1 MAAHVGVLQFQLLV
15 SSSVSLKDKRRVIKS
30 IKDRLGNNHNV
41 SVAEVDD
48 LNDRKQSTLAVA
60 LVSNDRRFNESCLSK
75 IVDQLRMHPEATLL
89 DYRIECF

>member
-15 SSSVSLKDKRRVIKS
+15 SSSGSLKDKRRVIKS

-60 LVSNDRRFNESCLSK
+60 MVSNDRRFNESCLSK